1 MGAPL
6 PTAHAPVA
14 GLLSSFVSCLVTAR
28 ANIPPDSWKHKVG
41 QKGKKLKAE
50 RGQVVWADIHQGGM

>member
-14 GLLSSFVSCLVTAR
+14 GLLPSFVSCLVTAR
-28 ANIPPDSWKHKVG
+28 ANIPPDSWKHKAG
-41 QKGKKLKAE
+41 
-50 RGQVVWADIHQGGM
+50 